1 MRASIAV
8 LVLFLLTVAC
18 KEPDEKKGYEI
29 VCTTGMLADMVLQ
42 LTDGIDSI
50 EVRALMGP
58 GTDPHLYKASQGDV
72 MALSRAD
79 LIVYNGLHLEGKM
92 TSIFEKMERDRVY
105 AAAEVLNPKVLINA
119 TDYEQAY
126 DPHVWFDLKLWA
138 EVCDGL
144 ANRLQ
149 KALPQ
154 HRQAVAANAE
164 TYRNAL
170 LSHHSAALTIFKQIP
185 EKERVLITAHDAFK
199 YFGAAYDI
207 EVRGLQ
213 GISTTAEFG
222 LRDVSDLAQFIH
234 DRQIGAIFIESSV
247 APKSIEAV
255 QEAVSRKGS
264 KVEIGGEL
272 YSDALGPADSEANNF
287 LGMFDYNVKT
297 IAKALN

>member
-18 KEPDEKKGYEI
+18 KEPAEKKGYEI

-42 LTDGIDSI
+42 LTDGIDSV

-72 MALSRAD
+72 MALSGAD

-92 TSIFEKMERDRVY
+92 TSIFEKIPGDRVY
-105 AAAEVLNPKVLINA
+105 AAAEVLNPKNLINA
-119 TDYEQAY
+119 TEYEQAY
-126 DPHVWFDLKLWA
+126 DPHVWFDLRLWA
-138 EVCDGL
+138 EVCEGL
-144 ANRLQ
+144 SYRLQ
-149 KALPQ
+149 NALPE
-154 HRQAVAANAE
+154 HRE
-164 TYRNAL
+164 TITLNTNSYRNEL
-170 LSHHSAALTIFKQIP
+170 LGHHSAAITIFNQIP
-185 EKERVLITAHDAFK
+185 ENQRVLITAHDAFK
-199 YFGAAYDI
+199 YFGAAYGI

-213 GISTTAEFG
+213 GISTIAEFG

-234 DRQIGAIFIESSV
+234 DRQIAAIFIESSV

-255 QEAVSRKGS
+255 QEAVNRKGS